1 MGVLLLLGVDEAK
14 WPWLPH
20 RAAPAQQDG
29 PSKERGCARVAEGGT
44 GRRPHARPE
53 AALPSAKPAAL
64 TQYRNSS
71 PNCDLDAATWTQ
83 LGHPLLDTDRGR
95 ARGGLHASA
104 CYAGDW
110 TSLAV

>member
-1 MGVLLLLGVDEAK
+1 MSASAAMGVLLLLGVDEAK

-29 PSKERGCARVAEGGT
+29 PSKERGCARAAEGGT

-53 AALPSAKPAAL
+53 AALPPAQPAAL

-71 PNCDLDAATWTQ
+71 PQSVKASVTATGSSAAADIKC
-83 LGHPLLDTDRGR
+83 GKH
-95 ARGGLHASA
+95 
-104 CYAGDW
+104 
-110 TSLAV
+110 

>member
-29 PSKERGCARVAEGGT
+29 PSKERGCARGAEGGT

-53 AALPSAKPAAL
+53 AAAPTAKPAAL
-64 TQYRNSS
+64 KRSTETPHQSGVKARRQGKAGKRITRITETLSRTDPS
-71 PNCDLDAATWTQ
+71 AAE
-83 LGHPLLDTDRGR
+83 
-95 ARGGLHASA
+95 
-104 CYAGDW
+104 
-110 TSLAV
+110 

>member
-53 AALPSAKPAAL
+53 AALPTAKPAAL

-71 PNCDLDAATWTQ
+71 PIAAKAAAKAARQ
-83 LGHPLLDTDRGR
+83 GSGR
-95 ARGGLHASA
+95 R
-104 CYAGDW
+104 
-110 TSLAV
+110 